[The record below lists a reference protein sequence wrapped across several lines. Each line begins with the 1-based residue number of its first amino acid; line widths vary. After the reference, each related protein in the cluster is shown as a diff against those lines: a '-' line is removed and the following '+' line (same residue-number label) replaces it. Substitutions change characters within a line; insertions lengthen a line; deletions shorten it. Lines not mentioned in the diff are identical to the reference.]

1 MGGQEILVI
10 SSHREATHVVVTLVG
25 ELDMGGT
32 EPLAAEVRSALSDP
46 TTGALEIDMRGLS
59 FADSAGLQAILA
71 AQETTQLAGVA
82 FRLVGVSPVVSR
94 VIHLAGVDHLLLP
107 TTEDAGSS

>member
-1 MGGQEILVI
+1 MSGREILVI
-10 SSHREATHVVVTLVG
+10 SSHREATRVVITLVG
-25 ELDMGGT
+25 ELDMDGSA
-32 EPLAAEVRSALSDP
+32 PLATEIQHALSDP
-46 TTGALEIDMRGLS
+46 TIDRLEIDMHGLN

-94 VIHLAGVDHLLLP
+94 VIHLAGVDHMLLP
-107 TTEDAGSS
+107 TAEDAGSS

>member
-10 SSHREATHVVVTLVG
+10 SSHREATLVVITLVG
-25 ELDMGGT
+25 ELDLGGT
-32 EPLAAEVRSALSDP
+32 EPLAAEVQHALSDP
-46 TTGALEIDMRGLS
+46 PIDTIEIDMRGLN
-59 FADSAGLQAILA
+59 FADSAGLQAVLA

-94 VIHLAGVDHLLLP
+94 VIHLAGVDHMLLP
-107 TTEDAGSS
+107 TAEDAGSS

>member
-10 SSHREATHVVVTLVG
+10 SSHREATLVVVTLVG
-25 ELDMGGT
+25 ELDMAGT
-32 EPLAAEVRSALSDP
+32 EPLAAEVQQALSDSP
-46 TTGALEIDMRGLS
+46 IDALEIDVRGLS

-71 AQETTQLAGVA
+71 AQETTQLAGVD
-82 FRLVGVSPVVSR
+82 FRLVSVSPAVNR

-107 TTEDAGSS
+107 TAEDPGSS